1 MGHGRRNNGKRSL
14 MITGLLTFLFF
25 FAIIGCVLYG
35 RKLIRTEKV
44 DAVFGNPERAQ
55 GGIHW
60 VIVGSSFL
68 LLVWLYYS
76 WDIAKSFFPK
86 SANELC
92 QVGKVNESLLS
103 LKYLFPIDERQ
114 LKSTSVI
121 ETESE
126 NLNKITIEIEKSGI
140 ENQDKS
146 NLLNFVSQTKNT
158 IPLLTNE
165 QLLNND
171 TREQIKL
178 INKKIINLTE
188 NFKRSD
194 YPNESTE
201 QELERIEAAKEE
213 GSWKASSTSIENTI
227 EIPFIPKT
235 KRGLKFQAA
244 ATELNLISD
253 EFFEL
258 KNHNE
263 QYTSA
268 LEKLKKEIKDY
279 RSNLSSSKEISSSL
293 AKDILKIARRIEY
306 ASIFPPNTL
315 DDMQASIINFDN
327 LQKKEQGGLRWVD
340 LLLFPSGTIISSGP
354 SCSEQG
360 SGRWLPKPSDT
371 LNKFTLMLN
380 PNVGY
385 KQIPLIWYEM
395 MDVSKIIGF
404 LIPDW
409 FADILPGEY
418 PVHDEQG
425 EVKPNFK
432 SKVLSFVTGDFNLF
446 KIPIPTGHI
455 WDSFLRV
462 FLGLVAGIIVGVPL
476 GLFMGLN
483 RFAKGFFDP
492 LIELYRPVPPLAWAP
507 LVISVLGI
515 DNLGKVFLLFMV
527 SLSIMIISA
536 RAGASGTQLSKIHA
550 AHSLGA
556 SKWQILRHVI
566 FPNSL
571 PEILTGIRVA
581 TGMCWG
587 TLVAAEFLAGTT
599 GVGFV
604 ENVAK
609 KYFQYEVIWI
619 TIFIMGMLGLI
630 FDITIRKIIDKTIP
644 WRGKG

>member
-1 MGHGRRNNGKRSL
+1 MV
-14 MITGLLTFLFF
+14 TGFLTFLFF

-44 DAVFGNPERAQ
+44 DAVFGNPERAK

-68 LLVWLYYS
+68 LLIWLYYS

-103 LKYLFPIDERQ
+103 LKYLFPIEERQ

-121 ETESE
+121 ETETE
-126 NLNKITIEIEKSGI
+126 NLNKIIIEIENSENVK
-140 ENQDKS
+140 NQDK
-146 NLLNFVSQTKNT
+146 NKLFDFVKQTKNT

-165 QLLNND
+165 KLLNNK
-171 TREQIKL
+171 TVEQIK
-178 INKKIINLTE
+178 IINNKIVDLAE

-194 YPNESTE
+194 YPNESAD
-201 QELERIEAAKEE
+201 QEIERIKAANEE
-213 GSWKASSTSIENTI
+213 GPWKASSTSIENTI
-227 EIPFIPKT
+227 EIPSVPKT
-235 KRGLKFQAA
+235 KRGLKFQTA

-258 KNHNE
+258 RNHNE
-263 QYTSA
+263 QYASA
-268 LEKLKKEIKDY
+268 LDKLKKEIKDY
-279 RSNLSSSKEISSSL
+279 RTNLSSSEEISSSL

-315 DDMQASIINFDN
+315 KNMQASIINFDN
-327 LQKKEQGGLRWVD
+327 IQKEEQGSLRWID
-340 LLLFPSGTIISSGP
+340 ILFFPTGTIISSGP

-371 LNKFTLMLN
+371 INKFTLMLN

-404 LIPDW
+404 LMPDW

-418 PVHDEQG
+418 PVHNERG

-432 SKVLSFVTGDFNLF
+432 SKVLSFVTGDFKFF

-462 FLGLVAGIIVGVPL
+462 FLGLIAGIIVGVPL

-619 TIFIMGMLGLI
+619 TIFIMGMLGLV
-630 FDITIRKIIDKTIP
+630 FDITLRKIIDKTIP

>member
-1 MGHGRRNNGKRSL
+1 
-14 MITGLLTFLFF
+14 MITAFLTFVFF
-25 FAIIGCVLYG
+25 FAIVGCVLYG
-35 RKLIRTEKV
+35 RKLIKTEKV

-103 LKYLFPIDERQ
+103 LKYLFPIEERQ

-121 ETESE
+121 ETETE
-126 NLNKITIEIEKSGI
+126 NLNKIIIEIEKS
-140 ENQDKS
+140 EEVKSQDK
-146 NLLNFVSQTKNT
+146 NKLLNFVSQTKNT

-165 QLLNND
+165 KLLNNE
-171 TREQIKL
+171 TKEQIKI
-178 INKKIINLTE
+178 INNKIINLTE
-188 NFKRSD
+188 NFRKKD
-194 YPNESTE
+194 YPNESAE
-201 QELERIEAAKEE
+201 QEIKRIEAAKEE

-227 EIPFIPKT
+227 EIPSIPKT

-244 ATELNLISD
+244 AKELNLISD

-258 KNHNE
+258 RNHNS

-268 LEKLKKEIKDY
+268 LEKLKKEIKDF
-279 RSNLSSSKEISSSL
+279 RTNLGSSEEISSSF

-315 DDMQASIINFDN
+315 KDMQLSIINFDKA
-327 LQKKEQGGLRWVD
+327 QKKEQGTLRWVD
-340 LLLFPSGTIISSGP
+340 ILLFPSGTIISSGP

-371 LNKFTLMLN
+371 INKFTLMLN

-409 FADILPGEY
+409 FADVLPGEY
-418 PVHDEQG
+418 PVHNEQG
-425 EVKPNFK
+425 EIKPNFK

-619 TIFIMGMLGLI
+619 TIFIMGMLGLL

>member
-1 MGHGRRNNGKRSL
+1 MDN
-14 MITGLLTFLFF
+14 
-25 FAIIGCVLYG
+25 
-35 RKLIRTEKV
+35 
-44 DAVFGNPERAQ
+44 
-55 GGIHW
+55 
-60 VIVGSSFL
+60 
-68 LLVWLYYS
+68 
-76 WDIAKSFFPK
+76 
-86 SANELC
+86 
-92 QVGKVNESLLS
+92 
-103 LKYLFPIDERQ
+103 
-114 LKSTSVI
+114 SV
-121 ETESE
+121 
-126 NLNKITIEIEKSGI
+126 
-140 ENQDKS
+140 
-146 NLLNFVSQTKNT
+146 
-158 IPLLTNE
+158 
-165 QLLNND
+165 
-171 TREQIKL
+171 
-178 INKKIINLTE
+178 
-188 NFKRSD
+188 
-194 YPNESTE
+194 
-201 QELERIEAAKEE
+201 
-213 GSWKASSTSIENTI
+213 

-235 KRGLKFQAA
+235 KKGLKFQTAA
-244 ATELNLISD
+244 EELNIISD

-258 KNHNE
+258 RNHNP
-263 QYTSA
+263 QYTYA
-268 LEKLKKEIKDY
+268 LESIKTKIKKY
-279 RSNLSSSKEISSSL
+279 RSEIDPSKEIASSF

-315 DDMQASIINFDN
+315 VEMKDSIVEFDQI
-327 LQKKEQGGLRWVD
+327 QKSEQGSLRWID
-340 LLLFPSGTIISSGP
+340 ILFFPSGTIISSGP
-354 SCSEQG
+354 SCTEQG

-371 LNKFTLMLN
+371 LSKFALMLK
-380 PNVGY
+380 PSVGF

-395 MDVSKIIGF
+395 MDVSKVIGF
-404 LIPDW
+404 ILPDW
-409 FADILPGEY
+409 IADIMPGDY
-418 PVHDEQG
+418 PIHNEKG
-425 EVKPNFK
+425 EIKPNFK

-446 KIPIPTGHI
+446 KIPVPTGHI

-462 FLGLVAGIIVGVPL
+462 FLGLVFGILIGVPL

-571 PEILTGIRVA
+571 PEILTGVRVA
-581 TGMCWG
+581 IGMCWG

-599 GVGFV
+599 GIGFV

-619 TIFIMGMLGLI
+619 TIFIMGMLGLL
-630 FDITIRKIIDKTIP
+630 FDITLRKIIDKTIP

>member
-1 MGHGRRNNGKRSL
+1 
-14 MITGLLTFLFF
+14 MITGVLTFVFF
-25 FAIIGCVLYG
+25 FAIVGCILYG

-44 DAVFGNPERAQ
+44 DAVFGNPERAK
-55 GGIHW
+55 GGVHW

-68 LLVWLYYS
+68 LLIWLYYS

-92 QVGKVNESLLS
+92 QVGKVNESLLG
-103 LKYLFPIDERQ
+103 LKYLFPIEQRQ
-114 LKSTSVI
+114 FKSTAI
-121 ETESE
+121 IQKETE
-126 NLNKITIEIEKSGI
+126 NLNEILLEINQSDLK
-140 ENQDKS
+140 NQDKNTLIS
-146 NLLNFVSQTKNT
+146 FVDKTKKT
-158 IPLLTNE
+158 IPLLTDENLLENE
-165 QLLNND
+165 
-171 TREQIKL
+171 TKEKL
-178 INKKIINLTE
+178 DIITDKIFTLSE
-188 NFKRSD
+188 NFSRSD
-194 YPNESTE
+194 YPNESIE
-201 QELERIEAAKEE
+201 EEEKRIQEANQE
-213 GSWKASSTSIENTI
+213 GTWSASSTSIENTI
-227 EIPFIPKT
+227 EIPSIPKT

-244 ATELNLISD
+244 AVELNLISD

-258 KNHNE
+258 RNHNP
-263 QYTSA
+263 QYRNSYD
-268 LEKLKKEIKDY
+268 KLSKEIKDF
-279 RSNLSSSKEISSSL
+279 RSNLNSSEETVSSF

-306 ASIFPPNTL
+306 ASIFPPNAL
-315 DDMQASIINFDN
+315 VNMQASIEKFDQVQN
-327 LQKKEQGGLRWVD
+327 KEQGGLRWVD
-340 LLLFPSGTIISSGP
+340 ILLFPSGTIISSGP

-371 LNKFTLMLN
+371 LNKFVLMMN
-380 PNVGY
+380 PNVGF

-404 LIPDW
+404 ILPDW
-409 FADILPGEY
+409 IADILPGEY
-418 PVHDEQG
+418 PVHNEKG
-425 EVKPNFK
+425 EVNSNFK
-432 SKVLSFVTGDFNLF
+432 SKVLSFVTGDFELF

-462 FLGLVAGIIVGVPL
+462 FLGLVAGIIIGVPL

-507 LVISVLGI
+507 LIISVLGI
-515 DNLGKVFLLFMV
+515 DNFGKVFLLFMV

-619 TIFIMGMLGLI
+619 TIFIMGMLGLL

>member
-1 MGHGRRNNGKRSL
+1 
-14 MITGLLTFLFF
+14 MITAFLTFVFF
-25 FAIIGCVLYG
+25 FAIVGCVLYG
-35 RKLIRTEKV
+35 RKLIKTEKV

-76 WDIAKSFFPK
+76 WDIAKSFFPR

-103 LKYLFPIDERQ
+103 LKYLFPIEERQ

-121 ETESE
+121 ETETE
-126 NLNKITIEIEKSGI
+126 NLNKIIIEIEKS
-140 ENQDKS
+140 EEVKSQDK
-146 NLLNFVSQTKNT
+146 NKLLNFVSQTKNT

-165 QLLNND
+165 KLLNNE
-171 TREQIKL
+171 TKEQIKI
-178 INKKIINLTE
+178 INNKIIDLTK
-188 NFKRSD
+188 NFRKKD
-194 YPNESTE
+194 YPNESAE
-201 QELERIEAAKEE
+201 QETERIEAAKEE

-227 EIPFIPKT
+227 EIPSIPKT

-244 ATELNLISD
+244 AEELNLISD

-258 KNHNE
+258 RNHNS

-268 LEKLKKEIKDY
+268 LEKLKKEIKDF
-279 RSNLSSSKEISSSL
+279 RTNLGSSEEISSSF

-315 DDMQASIINFDN
+315 KDMQLSIINFDKA
-327 LQKKEQGGLRWVD
+327 QKKEQGTLRWVD
-340 LLLFPSGTIISSGP
+340 ILLFPSGTIISSGP

-371 LNKFTLMLN
+371 INKFTLMLN

-409 FADILPGEY
+409 FADVLPGEY
-418 PVHDEQG
+418 PVHNEKG

-619 TIFIMGMLGLI
+619 TIFIMGMLGLL

>member
-1 MGHGRRNNGKRSL
+1 
-14 MITGLLTFLFF
+14 MITGFITFLIF

-35 RKLIRTEKV
+35 RRLIKTEKV
-44 DAVFGNPERAQ
+44 DAVFGNPEKAK
-55 GGIHW
+55 GGTHW

-76 WDIAKSFFPK
+76 WDIAKSFYPK

-92 QVGKVNESLLS
+92 QVAKVNESLLA
-103 LKYLFPIDERQ
+103 LKYLFPIEERE

-121 ETESE
+121 KSE
-126 NLNKITIEIEKSGI
+126 NKNIEKIAIEIKSSANLKG
-140 ENQDKS
+140 QDKDK
-146 NLLNFVSQTKNT
+146 LLNFIIKTKKT

-165 QLLNND
+165 KLVEDELKNK
-171 TREQIKL
+171 IKEITGK
-178 INKKIINLTE
+178 INSLTE
-188 NFKRSD
+188 EFQKIS
-194 YPNESTE
+194 YPEESIE
-201 QELERIEAAKEE
+201 EENKRIEASKKE
-213 GSWKASSTSIENTI
+213 GKWSSSGTAVENTI
-227 EIPFIPKT
+227 EIPTIPKT
-235 KRGLKFQAA
+235 KKGLKFEAVA
-244 ATELNLISD
+244 KELKLISD

-258 KNHNE
+258 RNHNPE
-263 QYTSA
+263 YKSA
-268 LEKLKKEIKDY
+268 IKEIKDGIKKY
-279 RSNLSSSKEISSSL
+279 RSELDDTQEIASAL
-293 AKDILKIARRIEY
+293 AKDVLKIARRIEY
-306 ASIFPPNTL
+306 ASIFPPKTL
-315 DDMQASIINFDN
+315 DAMEQSLIEFDHV
-327 LQKKEQGGLRWVD
+327 QKKEQGNLRLID
-340 LLLFPSGTIISSGP
+340 IFLFPSGTIMSSGP
-354 SCSEQG
+354 NCSEQG

-371 LNKFTLMLN
+371 LNKFTLLLK
-380 PNVGY
+380 PSVGF
-385 KQIPLIWYEM
+385 KNIPLIWYEM

-404 LIPDW
+404 ILPDW
-409 FADILPGEY
+409 IADIVPGKY
-418 PVHDEQG
+418 PVHSEDG
-425 EVKPNFK
+425 TVKPNFK
-432 SKVLSFVTGDFNLF
+432 SKILNIVTGEFKLF

-462 FLGLVAGIIVGVPL
+462 FLGLVFGIIIGVPL

-507 LVISVLGI
+507 LIISVLGI
-515 DNLGKVFLLFMV
+515 DNFGKIFLLFMV

-536 RAGASGTQLSKIHA
+536 RAGASGTELSKIHA

-556 SKWQILRHVI
+556 SRWQILRYVI

-581 TGMCWG
+581 VGMCWG

-599 GVGFV
+599 GIGFV

-619 TIFIMGMLGLI
+619 TIFVMGMLGLL
-630 FDITIRKIIDKTIP
+630 FDITLRKIIDKTIP

>member
-1 MGHGRRNNGKRSL
+1 
-14 MITGLLTFLFF
+14 MITGFLTFLFF
-25 FAIIGCVLYG
+25 FAIVGCVLYG

-44 DAVFGNPERAQ
+44 DAVFGNPERAK

-121 ETESE
+121 ETETE
-126 NLNKITIEIEKSGI
+126 NLDKISIEIEKSDI
-140 ENQDKS
+140 KNQDKS
-146 NLLNFVSQTKNT
+146 KLINFVSQTKNT

-165 QLLNND
+165 QLLSND

-178 INKKIINLTE
+178 INEKIINLTE

-194 YPNESTE
+194 YPNESAE
-201 QELERIEAAKEE
+201 QERERIEAAEEE

-279 RSNLSSSKEISSSL
+279 RDSLSASEEISSSL

-315 DDMQASIINFDN
+315 NDMQASIINFDN
-327 LQKKEQGGLRWVD
+327 VQKKEQGSLRWVD

-385 KQIPLIWYEM
+385 KQIPLIWFEM

-418 PVHDEQG
+418 PVHNEQG
-425 EVKPNFK
+425 EIKPNFK

>member
-1 MGHGRRNNGKRSL
+1 
-14 MITGLLTFLFF
+14 MITGFLTFVFF
-25 FAIIGCVLYG
+25 FAIVGCVLYG
-35 RKLIRTEKV
+35 RKLIKTEKV

-55 GGIHW
+55 GGLHW

-76 WDIAKSFFPK
+76 WDMAKSFFPK

-92 QVGKVNESLLS
+92 QVGKIDESLLS
-103 LKYLFPIDERQ
+103 LKYLFPIEERQ

-121 ETESE
+121 ETETK
-126 NLNKITIEIEKSGI
+126 NLDEIILLIEKSNDVKN
-140 ENQDKS
+140 ENKI
-146 NLLNFVSQTKNT
+146 NLLDFVAQTKNT

-165 QLLNND
+165 NLLENE
-171 TREQIKL
+171 TKEQINS
-178 INKKIINLTE
+178 ITKKINNLASD
-188 NFKRSD
+188 FVKKD
-194 YPNESTE
+194 YPYEKPEDETN
-201 QELERIEAAKEE
+201 RIELAKQE
-213 GSWKASSTSIENTI
+213 GNWGASSTSLDNAV
-227 EIPFIPKT
+227 EIPSIPKT
-235 KRGLKFQAA
+235 KKGLKFQAA
-244 ATELNLISD
+244 AEELNIISD

-258 KNHNE
+258 RNHNT
-263 QYTSA
+263 QYTVA
-268 LEKLKKEIKDY
+268 LENLKNEIKEF
-279 RSNLSSSKEISSSL
+279 RSQFDDSNEITSSF
-293 AKDILKIARRIEY
+293 AKDVLKIARRIEY
-306 ASIFPPNTL
+306 ASIFPPQTL
-315 DDMQASIINFDN
+315 IEMQASIVNFDR
-327 LQKKEQGGLRWVD
+327 LQKKEQGGLKWVD
-340 LLLFPSGTIISSGP
+340 FFLFPSGTIMSSGP
-354 SCSEQG
+354 SCTEQG

-371 LNKFTLMLN
+371 LNKFALMLN
-380 PNVGY
+380 PNVGF

-395 MDVSKIIGF
+395 MDVGKVIGF
-404 LIPDW
+404 VLPDW
-409 FADILPGEY
+409 IADILPGQY
-418 PVHDEQG
+418 PVHNEKG
-425 EVKPNFK
+425 EIKPNFK
-432 SKVLSFVTGDFNLF
+432 SKVLNVVTGDFELF

-462 FLGLVAGIIVGVPL
+462 FLGLVTGIIVGVPL
-476 GLFMGLN
+476 GLYMGLN

-507 LVISVLGI
+507 LIISVLGI
-515 DNLGKVFLLFMV
+515 DNFGKVFLLFMV

-556 SKWQILRHVI
+556 SKWQILRYVI

-619 TIFIMGMLGLI
+619 TIFIMGMLGLL